1 MQRVTR
7 HQIKRNELAE
17 AVERTV
23 HYTEDH
29 LRLVGIAVGA
39 VVLVVLAVLGV
50 RWFLKGRAAEA
61 DEALAAAVRVHQAP
75 VGVPAPKPEDPK
87 EPSFADETARRARAK
102 QLFEEVREGY
112 GMSDAAGVAA
122 VYLGQIAVA
131 EGQLDDARELWEEY
145 LNDDDDSLLASQTRL
160 NLMALDRQQGKG
172 EELVRQL
179 QEMLDEPEPSL
190 PQDVVLFELA
200 TTYEQLGRQPE
211 ADEAYQRIVTE
222 HPQSPYR
229 QSAQQKVADQGG
241 LPGLG
246 GLGGFG
252 GPGGPGG
259 PGGLPPGL
267 VPGS

>member
-1 MQRVTR
+1 MQRATR
-7 HQIKRNELAE
+7 HQMKRNELAE

-23 HYTEDH
+23 HYTEGH
-29 LRLVGIAVGA
+29 LRLIGIAVAA
-39 VVLVVLAVLGV
+39 VVLLVLAVVGI
-50 RWFLKGRAAEA
+50 RSFLKSRAVEA
-61 DEALAAAVRVHQAP
+61 NEALAAAVRVHQAP
-75 VGVPAPKPEDPK
+75 VGVPAPKPEDAK

-102 QLFEEVREGY
+102 QLFEEVRETY
-112 GMSDAAGVAA
+112 GSSDAGGVAA

-131 EGQLDDARELWEEY
+131 EGRLDDARELWEEY
-145 LNDDDDSLLASQTRL
+145 LDDDDDSLLANQTRL
-160 NLMALDRQQGKG
+160 NLMALDRQQGKA
-172 EELVRQL
+172 EELVRRL
-179 QEMLDEPEPSL
+179 QAMLDEAEPPL

-211 ADEAYQRIVTE
+211 AEEAFQRIVTE

-229 QSAQQKVADQGG
+229 QAAQQKVADQGG

-246 GLGGFG
+246 GLGG
-252 GPGGPGG
+252 